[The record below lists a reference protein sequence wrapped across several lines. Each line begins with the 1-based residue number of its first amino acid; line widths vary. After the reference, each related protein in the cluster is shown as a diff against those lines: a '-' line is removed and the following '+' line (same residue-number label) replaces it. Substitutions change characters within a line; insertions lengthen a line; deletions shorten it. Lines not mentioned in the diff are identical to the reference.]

1 MPRTG
6 GACEILPCC
15 TSYYTAALLHYYTAA
30 LLHCCTCLV
39 LPCICVD
46 VG

>member
-6 GACEILPCC
+6 GVRDL
-15 TSYYTAALLHYYTAA
+15 ALLHYYTAA